1 MMATAAE
8 CQVIDVGVAALGVRR
23 DMMDFTV
30 IAGHV
35 ATRCAAA
42 TVLGVQHNSLRRGG
56 QALGVVER
64 QGLAS
69 IEYREVVVCVAGQPD
84 HIRYGQDRTPAGEA
98 APAAASKSFSVVVT
112 MMLAGNPLCWPRL
125 PLVNKLRNPALSAS
139 WFRCG
144 QLRVSRRACSFE
156 GAPFT
161 HGAFCSGLHIP
172 GAASLAHTASI
183 VARSSGSH
191 IR

>member
-1 MMATAAE
+1 MGKI
-8 CQVIDVGVAALGVRR
+8 VPPPVR
-23 DMMDFTV
+23 
-30 IAGHV
+30 
-35 ATRCAAA
+35 
-42 TVLGVQHNSLRRGG
+42 
-56 QALGVVER
+56 
-64 QGLAS
+64 
-69 IEYREVVVCVAGQPD
+69 P
-84 HIRYGQDRTPAGEA
+84 

-125 PLVNKLRNPALSAS
+125 PLVNKLRNSALSAS

-183 VARSSGSH
+183 VARSSGVTYPLSRD
-191 IR
+191 IPSTSCFPNVKPRRRARSSSV